1 MCWSTTGREAA
12 RSSGQVPRLSTCLF
26 RPGAKDAWLG
36 ASRTRAGRKTSR
48 LTKTMSNEHP
58 RFERDGKLLSLREL
72 HDAIRREDEADLARV
87 EAEGLA
93 RGMEPFDFAALLA
106 ITSH

>member
-1 MCWSTTGREAA
+1 
-12 RSSGQVPRLSTCLF
+12 
-26 RPGAKDAWLG
+26 
-36 ASRTRAGRKTSR
+36 
-48 LTKTMSNEHP
+48 MSNEHP

-93 RGMEPFDFAALLA
+93 RGMEPFDLAALLA
-106 ITSH
+106 ITNHSRSIKVRGEDYLKYKYYCGDPPFKNLSEFGQYIIEVGQWDDW